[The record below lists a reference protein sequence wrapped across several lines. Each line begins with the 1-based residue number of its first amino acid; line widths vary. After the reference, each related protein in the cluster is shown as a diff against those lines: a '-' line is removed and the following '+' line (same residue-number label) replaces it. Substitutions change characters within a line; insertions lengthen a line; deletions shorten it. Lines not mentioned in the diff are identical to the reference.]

1 MINPILSQ
9 NLNFIDI
16 IRDKN
21 IIKSAK
27 LYFAEL
33 QGMECCSKESEIKE
47 EQKVVNK
54 SIDALKMI
62 VKRLNERNG
71 EEEDIHIPYRNSKLT
86 RILSDCFGGNSFT
99 SLILTCTKSEY
110 HINKTKNVF
119 IFGQIIRKIKNKPLI
134 NVEVNTNKNNII
146 KGIFLDD
153 KQKLLN

>member
-27 LYFAEL
+27 LYIAEL

-99 SLILTCTKSEY
+99 SLISCNKSEY

-134 NVEVNTNKNNII
+134 NVEVNTKKII
-146 KGIFLDD
+146 
-153 KQKLLN
+153 

>member
-1 MINPILSQ
+1 
-9 NLNFIDI
+9 
-16 IRDKN
+16 
-21 IIKSAK
+21 
-27 LYFAEL
+27 
-33 QGMECCSKESEIKE
+33 MECCSKESEIKE

-62 VKRLNERNG
+62 VKHLNERNG

-99 SLILTCTKSEY
+99 SLILTCSKSEY
-110 HINKTKNVF
+110 HINQTKNVF
-119 IFGQIIRKIKNKPLI
+119 IFGQNIRKIKNKPLI

-153 KQKLLN
+153 NQKLLNQQHQP

>member
-1 MINPILSQ
+1 
-9 NLNFIDI
+9 
-16 IRDKN
+16 
-21 IIKSAK
+21 
-27 LYFAEL
+27 
-33 QGMECCSKESEIKE
+33 MECCSKESEIKE

-62 VKRLNERNG
+62 VKHLNERNG

-99 SLILTCTKSEY
+99 SLISCNKNEY

-134 NVEVNTNKNNII
+134 NVEVNTKKII
-146 KGIFLDD
+146 
-153 KQKLLN
+153 